1 MKINYLFFEIDY
13 KEYIK
18 IIILGIVEGITEFL
32 PVSSTGHMI
41 LVSDLLNFNSNKI
54 KIFDI
59 VIQFSSVIVIIILF
73 KTKLLKIIKHTINT
87 SNNENINF
95 FISHIIIC
103 LIPIGI
109 LGLFFH
115 RKLEQ
120 LNNVNNI
127 ILSLLCGSIT
137 LTISELLKP
146 NKLIKHIN
154 YLQAFIIGCIQ
165 CLSLY
170 PGFSRLGAT
179 IFSGSLLKIHRCV
192 IIEFSF
198 IMSIPLMCSTSIISI
213 IDNIKL
219 LKLSDIPILITGMLT
234 TFIILMIISK
244 KCLLFI
250 KNKSLKLIIIYRLII
265 TTTMYFYFKFN

>member
-1 MKINYLFFEIDY
+1 MEIHYLFFEIDY
-13 KEYIK
+13 REYIK

-59 VIQFSSVIVIIILF
+59 VIQFSSVIVVIFFF
-73 KTKLLKIIKHTINT
+73 KATLLKIIKQTINK
-87 SNNENINF
+87 SNNKNINF

-115 RKLEQ
+115 KKLEQ
-120 LNNVNNI
+120 LSNINNI
-127 ILSLLCGSIT
+127 ILSLLLGSIT
-137 LTISELLKP
+137 LIISEFLKP
-146 NKLIKHIN
+146 NKLIKRIS
-154 YLQAFIIGCIQ
+154 YFQAFIIGCIQ

-170 PGFSRLGAT
+170 PGFSRLGTT
-179 IFSGSLLKIHRCV
+179 IFSGSLLKINRCI

-198 IMSIPLMCSTSIISI
+198 IVSIPLICSTSILSI

-234 TFIILMIISK
+234 TFIILMIIGK

-250 KNKSLKLIIIYRLII
+250 KYKSLKLIIIYRLIMMTI
-265 TTTMYFYFKFN
+265 IYFYFK

>member
-18 IIILGIVEGITEFL
+18 IIILGIIEGITEFL
-32 PVSSTGHMI
+32 PVSSTAHMI

-59 VIQFSSVIVIIILF
+59 IIQFSSIIVVILF
-73 KTKLLKIIKHTINT
+73 FKNKLLKIIKYTINK
-87 SNNENINF
+87 SNNKNISF
-95 FISHIIIC
+95 SISHIIVC
-103 LIPIGI
+103 LIPIGA

-120 LNNVNNI
+120 LNNINNI
-127 ILSLLCGSIT
+127 ILSLLCGSIA
-137 LTISELLKP
+137 LTISEFLKP
-146 NKLIKHIN
+146 NKLIKRIN
-154 YLQAFIIGCIQ
+154 YLQAFIVGCIQ

-170 PGFSRLGAT
+170 PGFSRLGTT
-179 IFSGSLLKIHRCV
+179 IFSGSLLKINRCL

-198 IMSIPLMCSTSIISI
+198 IMSIPLICSTSVISI

-219 LKLSDIPILITGMLT
+219 LKLSDIPVLITGMLT
-234 TFIILMIISK
+234 TFIILMIVGK

-250 KNKSLKLIIIYRLII
+250 KYKSLKSIIIYRFII
-265 TTTMYFYFKFN
+265 MTTIYFYFK